1 MLARFTFSVIV
12 SKYGEARWI
21 LSHNDQ
27 CRNVKTSAL
36 RYTLYIY
43 IYIYY
48 MYIYIYDI
56 YI

>member
-36 RYTLYIY
+36 KYTLYIY
-43 IYIYY
+43 I
-48 MYIYIYDI
+48 IYIYNV
-56 YI
+56 YFNAEV